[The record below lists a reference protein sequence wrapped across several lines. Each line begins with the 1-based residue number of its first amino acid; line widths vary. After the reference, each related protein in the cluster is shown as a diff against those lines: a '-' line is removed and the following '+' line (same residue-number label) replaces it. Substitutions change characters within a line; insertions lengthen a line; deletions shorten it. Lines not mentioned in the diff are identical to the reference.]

1 MRRQAAR
8 HQSSRHTLTV
18 HQRWQ
23 QRGRRPYPPLHSGAH
38 RNQTRRV
45 PRAPRPAPRWQEQQ
59 RRLPVRLAQSVRSAL
74 PPSPPSF
81 EDERERLLRELP
93 AGPLEPAYAHE
104 RAERKAKRKGEKLAQ
119 SAGGGE
125 GGGENVRLVRRT
137 KSGAP
142 PTRGGPAGGRA
153 AVTRSTLILL
163 SVLATTA
170 WAGPVAR
177 AAPAGA
183 GAAGARPDRAAAPWT
198 AAGRAPERP
207 AAVT

>member
-18 HQRWQ
+18 HQRW

-125 GGGENVRLVRRT
+125 GGGGKRQAGTTYEVRSASNPRWASWRT
-137 KSGAP
+137 CGGDSEHSHSVERAGHDSL
-142 PTRGGPAGGRA
+142 GGPSGQGGACQGRG
-153 AVTRSTLILL
+153 RRG
-163 SVLATTA
+163 TA
-170 WAGPVAR
+170 
-177 AAPAGA
+177 
-183 GAAGARPDRAAAPWT
+183 
-198 AAGRAPERP
+198 
-207 AAVT
+207 